1 MELAR
6 YEGDGPPPV
15 DNNKAG
21 RLLWW
26 GSRTLEGVMNHILA
40 GNYPRMRYPHFQPP
54 KKGGSERGGFVIWT
68 THPPSPQLEGPEEGP
83 EWKAPQ
89 EYAMVANDIRCEL
102 RPMNNDD
109 GSSEDNDS
117 SSEDNDSNFE
127 YIYYSPRY
135 EYA

>member
-1 MELAR
+1 
-6 YEGDGPPPV
+6 
-15 DNNKAG
+15 
-21 RLLWW
+21 
-26 GSRTLEGVMNHILA
+26 
-40 GNYPRMRYPHFQPP
+40 
-54 KKGGSERGGFVIWT
+54 
-68 THPPSPQLEGPEEGP
+68 
-83 EWKAPQ
+83 
-89 EYAMVANDIRCEL
+89 MVANDIRCEL